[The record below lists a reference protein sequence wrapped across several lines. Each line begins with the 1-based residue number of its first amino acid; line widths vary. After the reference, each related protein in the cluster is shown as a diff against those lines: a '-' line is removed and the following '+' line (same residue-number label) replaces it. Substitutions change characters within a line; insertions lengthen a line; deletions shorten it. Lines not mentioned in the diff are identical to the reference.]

1 MSVDLNIEDMSEKI
15 IAYIYR
21 VICVLALTAGFSSC
35 SDIHGDGFQHS
46 DNSSGSRD
54 EHRVVADESRK
65 VLLLYSAGFNSL
77 SSFLKEDI
85 ADLKSGYLPGSRRN
99 DDVMLVYSHTTSKSG
114 NYSVKTSP
122 ILMRLSSALDGTVV
136 TDTLVVYEEGTVSSS
151 AKQLNEVLSYIR
163 DEFPARS
170 YGMVFSSHATGYLPA
185 GYYTN
190 SKDYE
195 TSGPSAL
202 RFSTPFGN
210 LRPVPYAAPDY
221 DPSLPLTKSIG
232 QDQWSVSGAR
242 VSYEMEL
249 ADFAEAIPMKFDYI
263 LFDACLMGGVE
274 VAYQLRDVCGKVGFS
289 QAEVLAEG
297 LDYKTLTKHLLQA
310 DKPQPEKVCEDY
322 FLQYDSQSGVHRSA
336 TVSIVDCG
344 RMEPLTK
351 VCSDLFAKYASEIA
365 AVNPSKVQRFYRSG
379 YHWFYDLESILMV
392 AGVSQEE
399 LKALRAA
406 IAECVIYKA
415 ATPSFMQ
422 EFDINVFSGFS
433 MFLPCNGGD
442 RLREFYKTLDWNK
455 ATGLVR

>member
-151 AKQLNEVLSYIR
+151 AEQLNEVLSYIR

-185 GYYTN
+185 GYYLN
-190 SKDYE
+190 PESGSGSELLWKRMRKDGL
-195 TSGPSAL
+195 TA
-202 RFSTPFGN
+202 
-210 LRPVPYAAPDY
+210 VPYIEEERDESMPMV
-221 DPSLPLTKSIG
+221 KSIG
-232 QDQWSVSGAR
+232 QDQVGSYGNYS
-242 VSYEMEL
+242 SYEIEL
-249 ADFAEAIPMKFDYI
+249 QDFANALPMYLDYI

-274 VAYQLRDVCGKVGFS
+274 VAYELRGKCGKLGFS

-297 LDYKTLTKHLLQA
+297 LDYRTLTSHLLQ
-310 DKPQPEKVCEDY
+310 PEVPDPKGVCEDY
-322 FLQYDSQSGVHRSA
+322 FLNDSADCESEVFHR
-336 TVSIVDCG
+336 TD
-344 RMEPLTK
+344 
-351 VCSDLFAKYASEIA
+351 
-365 AVNPSKVQRFYRSG
+365 
-379 YHWFYDLESILMV
+379 
-392 AGVSQEE
+392 
-399 LKALRAA
+399 
-406 IAECVIYKA
+406 
-415 ATPSFMQ
+415 
-422 EFDINVFSGFS
+422 
-433 MFLPCNGGD
+433 
-442 RLREFYKTLDWNK
+442 
-455 ATGLVR
+455 